1 MNKPRVPGEKSNVY
15 LWPDSLDRDQIH
27 FGVHH
32 DGYGLQCWAT
42 MSIDA
47 IHYLFGKEAA
57 GIIKSLRSGTPQNV
71 ILRMEF
77 IP

>member
-1 MNKPRVPGEKSNVY
+1 MNKPRVPGEKSDVY
-15 LWPDSLDRDQIH
+15 LWRASLDHDQILIGAH
-27 FGVHH
+27 F

-57 GIIKSLRSGTPQNV
+57 GIIKSLPASTAQNV